1 MYAILSINLPQNI
14 QNMRNIIGPPVEGD
28 DFFGREDELPYV
40 WQKIE
45 DGNSIILPAPRRVGK
60 SSFAKKLLAIAK
72 QKGWDTLE
80 INLEE
85 IHTEP
90 AFIALFID
98 KLKGL
103 SWWEK
108 VKDKAGGLL
117 EQFKSVKPTIKYE
130 DVEIQLEW
138 QRQREDVYKA
148 IAELLDHQKPTL
160 IFFDELAVLLTSI
173 AKAENGKVEV
183 ANFLHWLRSLR
194 QVSGTKIRWVFCSSV
209 GIENFAYAHQLSDTL
224 NDVPPYHL
232 KAFDAKTSFALIKA
246 LEKSSGIELND
257 AVRQAMLDKVRY
269 YLPYFLQIL
278 FEKISSIIKIEK
290 AEVNEQIVD
299 TAYQAL
305 LDESYLN
312 TWVERLKEQYG
323 ELEKDAFALLK
334 HICQAENGTK
344 RDNLLNLLLSRHNN
358 DPDIGEDRLS
368 TLLYMLRNDGYL
380 MDEAGL
386 YLFRSPLI
394 RDFWYNR
401 FVR

>member
-1 MYAILSINLPQNI
+1 MK
-14 QNMRNIIGPPVEGD
+14 NIIGPPVEGD
-28 DFFGREDELPYV
+28 DFFGREDEMTYV
-40 WQKIE
+40 WQTIV

-72 QKGWDTLE
+72 QKSWETIE

-108 VKDKAGGLL
+108 AKDKAVGLL
-117 EQFKSVKPTIKYE
+117 ESFRSIKPTIKYD
-130 DVEIQLEW
+130 DVEVQLEW

-148 IAELLDHQKPTL
+148 IAGLLDHQKPTL
-160 IFFDELAVLLTSI
+160 VFFDELTVLLTSI

-194 QVSGTKIRWVFCSSV
+194 QVSGTKIRWIFCSSV

-232 KAFDAKTSFALIKA
+232 KAFDVGTSLALIKA
-246 LEKSSGIELND
+246 LEKDSGIELD
-257 AVRQAMLDKVRY
+257 DSVRQAMLDKVRY

-278 FEKISSIIKIEK
+278 FEKISATIKIEK
-290 AEVNEQIVD
+290 AAINVQIVN

-334 HICQAENGTK
+334 HICQAEKGTK
-344 RDNLLNLLLSRHNN
+344 RDNLQNLLLSRHN
-358 DPDIGEDRLS
+358 DPDIAEDRLS

-386 YLFRSPLI
+386 YHFRSPLI

-401 FVR
+401 FAR

>member
-1 MYAILSINLPQNI
+1 MK
-14 QNMRNIIGPPVEGD
+14 NIIGPPVEGD
-28 DFFGREDELPYV
+28 DFFGREDEIQYV

-60 SSFAKKLLAIAK
+60 SSFAKKLLSIAK
-72 QKGWDTLE
+72 QKGWETIDV
-80 INLEE
+80 NLEE
-85 IHTEP
+85 VHSEP

-108 VKDKAGGLL
+108 AKEKAGGLL
-117 EQFKSVKPTIKYE
+117 ESIKSIKPTFKYE
-130 DVEIQLEW
+130 DVEVQLEW
-138 QRQREDVYKA
+138 ERQREDVYKA
-148 IAELLDHQKPTL
+148 IAGLLDHQKKTL

-173 AKAENGKVEV
+173 AKTENGKEQA

-194 QVSGTKIRWVFCSSV
+194 QVSGTNIRWIFCSSV

-232 KAFDAKTSFALIKA
+232 KAFDAQTSLALIKA
-246 LEKSSGIELND
+246 LEKDNNLELND

-269 YLPYFLQIL
+269 FLPYFLQIL
-278 FEKISSIIKIEK
+278 FEKISAIVKIEK
-290 AEVNEQIVD
+290 AGINAELVVN
-299 TAYQAL
+299 AYQAL

-323 ELEKDAFALLK
+323 DLEKDAFALLK
-334 HICQAENGTK
+334 HICQEKNGSK
-344 RDNLLNLLLSRHNN
+344 RDNLLNILQKRHN
-358 DPDIGEDRLS
+358 DPDIAEDRLS

-386 YLFRSPLI
+386 YHFRSPLI
-394 RDFWYNR
+394 RDFWHNR